1 MKSIIKQK
9 KKYDKV
15 VLLGK
20 DMLNTIK
27 VLTSKALIDS
37 YVSHDEFYLL
47 NNILRIICEK
57 IKCQKS

>member
-37 YVSHDEFYLL
+37 YVSHDEFYLV

>member
-9 KKYDKV
+9 NKYDKV

-27 VLTSKALIDS
+27 VIISRALI
-37 YVSHDEFYLL
+37 ETNF
-47 NNILRIICEK
+47 I
-57 IKCQKS
+57 

>member
-27 VLTSKALIDS
+27 LIISRALIDS
-37 YVSHDEFYLL
+37 YVSHDEFF
-47 NNILRIICEK
+47 
-57 IKCQKS
+57 

>member
-27 VLTSKALIDS
+27 LIISRALIDS
-37 YVSHDEFYLL
+37 YVSRDEFF
-47 NNILRIICEK
+47 
-57 IKCQKS
+57 

>member
-9 KKYDKV
+9 NKCDKV

-27 VLTSKALIDS
+27 VIISRALIDS
-37 YVSHDEFYLL
+37 YVSHDEFYLV
-47 NNILRIICEK
+47 NNILTIICEK

>member
-9 KKYDKV
+9 NKYDKV

-27 VLTSKALIDS
+27 VIISRALIDS
-37 YVSHDEFYLL
+37 YVSHDEFYLV
-47 NNILRIICEK
+47 NNILRIIGEK

>member
-9 KKYDKV
+9 NKYDKV

-27 VLTSKALIDS
+27 VIISRALIDS
-37 YVSHDEFYLL
+37 SVSHDEFYLV

>member
-9 KKYDKV
+9 NKYDKV